1 MATAK
6 LDMVSGY
13 ALVDQEPVAKLDL
26 VSANALVAGTLPNRY
41 LVDVKTH
48 IAQSINRNHM
58 LSLKPEQFELGSIVK
73 EDNNRFN
80 ARIEITAL
88 PASGYSGKMQVWFTR
103 APIEDIVAN
112 RDLDV
117 FKYDGQVVNTRDL
130 VPLFNST
137 FGTKLAPEDVVDE
150 PIPTDRSTVL
160 RASPESIWF
169 EPGTEV
175 DVGVLCPSAR
185 DTELLDKAMQW
196 PDLSGQAIYSIDFSS
211 RKAWWPL
218 AQPPGTNVS
227 IGGNNGE
234 VVAIANMINALVDN
248 PNFAANFSPTQST
261 ATVRGI
267 GGCRWTI
274 VSLPSDKYPQANS
287 AKYNRAAVIDPA
299 VNGWTG
305 QSWFTSPLILHYNV

>member
-1 MATAK
+1 MSTVK
-6 LDMVSGY
+6 LDQVTGY
-13 ALVDQEPVAKLDL
+13 ALVRQSPIIKLDQ
-26 VSANALVAGTLPNRY
+26 VTAYALVGDKVVDDY
-41 LVDVKTH
+41 LVTAKEHVVR
-48 IAQSINRNHM
+48 SINSSHR
-58 LSLKPEQFELGSIVK
+58 LSLRINDVELGIPSPASGGRYNSVIDV
-73 EDNNRFN
+73 
-80 ARIEITAL
+80 TAL
-88 PASGYSGKMQVWFTR
+88 PSSGFSGSISLSYLRKG
-103 APIEDIVAN
+103 IEDIVYN
-112 RDLDV
+112 RDLDIFRYNGLV
-117 FKYDGQVVNTRDL
+117 QTTRDL

-185 DTELLDKAMQW
+185 DAELLDKAMQW
-196 PDLSGQAIYSIDFSS
+196 PDLSGQVIYSIDFSS

-234 VVAIANMINALVDN
+234 IVAIANMINALVDN

-261 ATVRGI
+261 ATRRGI
-267 GGCRWTI
+267 GGCFWTI
-274 VSLPSDKYPQANS
+274 VSLPSEKYPQANS

-305 QSWFTSPLILHYNV
+305 QSWFTSPLIFHYNV

>member
-58 LSLKPEQFELGSIVK
+58 LSLKPEQFELGAVVK
-73 EDNNRFN
+73 EDSNRFN
-80 ARIEITAL
+80 ARIEITAQ

-103 APIEDIVAN
+103 APIEDIVVN
-112 RDLDV
+112 RDLDI
-117 FKYDGQVVNTRDL
+117 FKYDGLVVNTRDL

-137 FGTKLAPEDVVDE
+137 FGTQLAPEDVVDE

-196 PDLSGQAIYSIDFSS
+196 PDLTGQAIYSIDFSS

-218 AQPPGTNVS
+218 SQPPGTNNSV
-227 IGGNNGE
+227 GTNNGE
-234 VVAIANMINALVDN
+234 ISIIASIINQCLDN
-248 PNFAANFSPTQST
+248 PDVTQAFSPTS
-261 ATVRGI
+261 AGRRGI
-267 GGCRWTI
+267 GACVWTI
-274 VSLPSDKYPQANS
+274 VSLPSAKYPQANS

-305 QSWFTSPLILHYNV
+305 QSWFTTPLILHYNV